1 LHFLLPDRLAIHR
14 LQTIKRLW
22 KKKARDVSYV
32 HASAVFDS
40 FGLSAADMTDGQ
52 SFSFLNV
59 RLIVYLLRLNHKESV
74 RR

>member
-32 HASAVFDS
+32 HASAVFIPFTKFIS
-40 FGLSAADMTDGQ
+40 SAINNEKM
-52 SFSFLNV
+52 S
-59 RLIVYLLRLNHKESV
+59 
-74 RR
+74 